1 MKEIIIRET
10 EAGQRLDKFLNRCL
24 PEAGKSFLYKMLRK
38 KNIVLNG
45 KKAEGKE
52 LLKCGDSLKFFFSE
66 ETMRKFSAAPAGEY
80 PVLDQKYVLYEDED
94 VLIVN
99 KTAGMLS
106 QKAEQSDVSLAEYL
120 TGYLLKEGAVTSE
133 GLRVFQPG
141 VCNRLDRN
149 TSGIVLSGKHLAAAR
164 ELSLMLKQRT
174 MKKYYLCLVQGTVQ
188 ETRRIAGYLR
198 KNPKT
203 NKVTVSDLPAEH
215 ASYIETCYEPA
226 AWYEEGTLLKVE
238 LITGRTH
245 QIRSHLAY
253 TGHPIAGDVKYGNRK
268 YNQRF
273 EKAYGLRR
281 QFLHAW
287 QVVFPEMEGIFKN
300 LSSKTITAPLPDQ
313 LERLLEQ
320 LHRQESLH
328 EKS

>member
-1 MKEIIIRET
+1 M
-10 EAGQRLDKFLNRCL
+10 
-24 PEAGKSFLYKMLRK
+24 
-38 KNIVLNG
+38 
-45 KKAEGKE
+45 
-52 LLKCGDSLKFFFSE
+52 
-66 ETMRKFSAAPAGEY
+66 
-80 PVLDQKYVLYEDED
+80 
-94 VLIVN
+94 
-99 KTAGMLS
+99 
-106 QKAEQSDVSLAEYL
+106 
-120 TGYLLKEGAVTSE
+120 
-133 GLRVFQPG
+133 
-141 VCNRLDRN
+141 
-149 TSGIVLSGKHLAAAR
+149 LSGKHLAAAR

-281 QFLHAW
+281 QFLHAR

>member
-99 KTAGMLS
+99 KPAGMLS

-120 TGYLLKEGAVTSE
+120 TGYLPVSYTHLDVYKRQAVIHYE
-133 GLRVFQPG
+133 
-141 VCNRLDRN
+141 DR
-149 TSGIVLSGKHLAAAR
+149 S
-164 ELSLMLKQRT
+164 
-174 MKKYYLCLVQGTVQ
+174 
-188 ETRRIAGYLR
+188 
-198 KNPKT
+198 
-203 NKVTVSDLPAEH
+203 
-215 ASYIETCYEPA
+215 
-226 AWYEEGTLLKVE
+226 
-238 LITGRTH
+238 
-245 QIRSHLAY
+245 
-253 TGHPIAGDVKYGNRK
+253 
-268 YNQRF
+268 
-273 EKAYGLRR
+273 
-281 QFLHAW
+281 
-287 QVVFPEMEGIFKN
+287 
-300 LSSKTITAPLPDQ
+300 
-313 LERLLEQ
+313 
-320 LHRQESLH
+320 
-328 EKS
+328 

>member
-99 KTAGMLS
+99 KPAGMLS

-281 QFLHAW
+281 QFLHAR

>member
-99 KTAGMLS
+99 KPAGMLS

-198 KNPKT
+198 KDPKT

-281 QFLHAW
+281 QFLHAR

>member
-99 KTAGMLS
+99 KPAGMLS

-253 TGHPIAGDVKYGNRK
+253 TGHPIAGDVKYGTRK

-281 QFLHAW
+281 QFLHAR